1 MYAVV
6 DLQGHQYIVSE
17 KDEIVVD
24 NVDLAQW
31 KSLVADKVL
40 AIFDEKGD
48 SVKVWTPYVDGASVE
63 FNVGETQK
71 GERKLKFLNLRERQD
86 MLDWKGLDLFRR
98 F

>member
-40 AIFDEKGD
+40 AIFDDKGD
-48 SVKVWTPYVDGASVE
+48 SVKVWTPYINGASVE
-63 FNVGETQK
+63 FNVGLLRN
-71 GERKLKFLNLRERQD
+71 ERKLRFLSLRERQD